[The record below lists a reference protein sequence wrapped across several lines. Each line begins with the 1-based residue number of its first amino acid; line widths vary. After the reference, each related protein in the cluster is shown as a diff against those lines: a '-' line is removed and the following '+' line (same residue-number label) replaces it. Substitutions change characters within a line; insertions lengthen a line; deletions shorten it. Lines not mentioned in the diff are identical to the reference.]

1 MRVAVEARRAVSR
14 RGEQRTQVE
23 AVDARFSGRR
33 RPEQID
39 AADRL
44 AERSQ
49 PEPRQRAAD
58 VLGHEGE
65 EGHDLLGGPR
75 ELLAQLWTLRGDADR
90 ARVDVARAHHQAALG
105 EEERSPEAD
114 LVGAEKRGDDHVPS
128 RLEAAV
134 GADADA
140 ASQPVRDER
149 LLRLGQAELP
159 GRAGVLDRGQRAR
172 AGAAVRAGDVHGVGE
187 RLHDAGS
194 HEADAA
200 LGDELDRD
208 GRIRVHLLE
217 VEDELRQVLDRVDVV
232 VRRR

>member
-33 RPEQID
+33 RPEQVD

-49 PEPRQRAAD
+49 PERAPACGGTSSATKSE
-58 VLGHEGE
+58 V
-65 EGHDLLGGPR
+65 GHDLLGRPR

-105 EEERSPEAD
+105 EEERSAEAD

-134 GADADA
+134 DADADA
-140 ASQPVRDER
+140 AAQPVRDER
-149 LLRLGQAELP
+149 LLRLGEAELP
-159 GRAGVLDRGQRAR
+159 
-172 AGAAVRAGDVHGVGE
+172 
-187 RLHDAGS
+187 
-194 HEADAA
+194 
-200 LGDELDRD
+200 
-208 GRIRVHLLE
+208 
-217 VEDELRQVLDRVDVV
+217 RQ
-232 VRRR
+232 RRRS